1 MKDQQKTQ
9 IFEQD
14 ITDRRM
20 VSAPKLDQMKDRE
33 RPTNN
38 RSKGAT
44 EFFEQDIQVR

>member
-20 VSAPKLDQMKDRE
+20 VSAPKLNRMKAQE
-33 RPTNN
+33 RPNNN
-38 RSKGAT
+38 RSMSRV
-44 EFFEQDIQVR
+44 EIFEQDIQVR